1 VIAHLFSTDVSP
13 PLQTLNG
20 SIDRVDEY
28 DTTLFQPAHPELEEY
43 DEEEGG
49 LLFNL
54 TNTITSY
61 QLVFYQCHAA
71 MNHVIDH
78 LEDMKLGNFVRKVPL
93 SHTMNHRF
101 FKFKLIL
108 PCVFREIPYL

>member
-61 QLVFYQCHAA
+61 QLVFYRCHAA
-71 MNHVIDH
+71 MNHVTDH
-78 LEDMKLGNFVRKVPL
+78 VEDMEDESEDDETRQ
-93 SHTMNHRF
+93 
-101 FKFKLIL
+101 
-108 PCVFREIPYL
+108 FRDEGTSVTP